1 MKYLLAFLMILTFTS
16 CATYQPGKPRK
27 ITTTKQVN
35 KDIETVFKNA
45 NMWLLENNFNVSF
58 KDKSPYQ
65 IIADGDISKLS
76 GLKFDSWSGMDV
88 SNAVADCGTSGILTF
103 YPTQAK
109 VTLIFD
115 TIEESTKVTCKVSF
129 SKFNPEP
136 NPSVAGIIRCES
148 TGVVESGLFS
158 YLDGK

>member
-1 MKYLLAFLMILTFTS
+1 MKYVLALLIVLTFTS

-27 ITTTKQVN
+27 ITTTKEIA

-76 GLKFDSWSGMDV
+76 GLKFDNWSGLEV
-88 SNAVADCGTSGILTF
+88 SNAVADCGTSGILKF

-109 VTLIFD
+109 IILMFD
-115 TIEESTKVTCKVSF
+115 TVEESTKVTCKVSF
-129 SKFNPEP
+129 GKFNPEP
-136 NPSVAGIIRCES
+136 NPSVAGIIQCES
-148 TGVVESGLFS
+148 TGALESGLFA
-158 YLDGK
+158 YLEGK